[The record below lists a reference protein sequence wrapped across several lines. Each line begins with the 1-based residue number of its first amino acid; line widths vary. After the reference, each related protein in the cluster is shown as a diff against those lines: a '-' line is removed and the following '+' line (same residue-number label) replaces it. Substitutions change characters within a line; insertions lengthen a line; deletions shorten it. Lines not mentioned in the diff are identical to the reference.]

1 MASIPELEEQL
12 IIARANLIAMRRI
25 TSALDMVPYSNQLT
39 LVTRL
44 QNELNRALKEEAGGG

>member
-1 MASIPELEEQL
+1 MANIPELEEQL
-12 IIARANLIAMRRI
+12 IIAKANMTALRRV
-25 TSALDMVPYSNQLT
+25 TFALNMVPYSNQLT